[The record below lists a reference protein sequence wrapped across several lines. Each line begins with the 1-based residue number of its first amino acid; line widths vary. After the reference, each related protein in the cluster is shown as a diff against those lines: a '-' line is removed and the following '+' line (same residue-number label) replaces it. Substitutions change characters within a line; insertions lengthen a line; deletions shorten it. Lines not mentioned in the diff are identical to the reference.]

1 VKLGTYIKNG
11 NAIQAAIKE
20 MTYEKR
26 KEEEV
31 LRQFVKELGIIM
43 PLDNLF
49 IIHVLM
55 YEISPFE
62 PSL

>member
-1 VKLGTYIKNG
+1 VHLGTCIKNG
-11 NAIQAAIKE
+11 NAIQAAIKK
-20 MTYEKR
+20 MTYDKR

-31 LRQFVKELGIIM
+31 LRQFAKELGIIM

-49 IIHVLM
+49 IIQVLM